1 MLMIGHHADPAT
13 FEPTAHPLAIDPDR
27 LVRHVVCVGMTGSGK
42 TGLCVDLLEEVA
54 TSGVPI
60 LVIDP
65 KGDIANLAYAALEG
79 VEVTVYTPG
88 SLAGTPI
95 DLVGA
100 LAAPPAD
107 VLSDE
112 EALGELIVG
121 TAASLLGLVGVEGD
135 PSRSPEHL
143 VVQRIIDAAWRERQ
157 PLDLA
162 TLVSRIADPPFAK
175 VGVFALD
182 AFWPRKD
189 RLQLAMALSA
199 ITSAAAF
206 APWSQGIPLDP
217 ATFLTPVN
225 GKTPVSVFYT
235 AHLDES
241 KRQWFVAQLLDRVVA
256 WSRRQAGSNKLR
268 ALVYFDEVWGYLPPY
283 PKNPPAKR
291 PVLALMKQARA
302 VGVGVVLVT
311 QNPVDVDYA
320 ALANAGLWM
329 IGRLQTAQDREKV
342 LDGLAGAGVAVDKAS
357 LAGWL
362 GRLPSRRFILRDAG
376 EPAPWLMMSRDTH
389 TPLRGPLTREQIA
402 GLPKRVVAP
411 APFAT
416 PAAAPF
422 AAPFASPASPAAASP
437 RPVASAAV
445 PSGFTSVPS
454 PAPEGYPYLYL
465 DPSVAFS
472 PRFQPFVEPR
482 AQAARADGTI
492 VWEPAL
498 YARLELTFD
507 EGTEF
512 VLQRDEHRLFF
523 PIGLARAP
531 VEPAFERGDLLD
543 SPQDGLFAPLPAN
556 VDEKKELDALA
567 KKVAADVLRG
577 ETESMFRHKALKLE
591 GRAGESREA
600 FEGRVQAAVEDRV
613 DADAAKLATKADAE
627 VKRLEERRAKLAR
640 DLERQNKDAQYRG
653 LTEAV
658 SVGTSVMG
666 MLFGHRHVG
675 TAVTSA
681 MSRRA
686 STSNAQARAS
696 QSEDEVTRLTREIY
710 EAQNRME
717 DDVAAIR
724 KRHEALL
731 EGIEQVAVKLEA
743 NDVKLVDFAIVWIP
757 VSRPV

>member
-1 MLMIGHHADPAT
+1 MLLIGHHADPTT

-60 LVIDP
+60 IAIDP
-65 KGDIANLAYAALEG
+65 KGDIANLAYGDLPG
-79 VEVTVYTPG
+79 VTVTVYTPG

-107 VLSDE
+107 VLSDD
-112 EALGELIVG
+112 EALSELVVG

-135 PSRSPEHL
+135 PARSPEHL
-143 VVQRIIDAAWRERQ
+143 VLQRIIEVAWRERQ
-157 PLDLA
+157 LFDLP
-162 TLVSRIADPPFAK
+162 TLVTRIADPPFAK

-189 RLQLAMALSA
+189 RLQVAMALSA
-199 ITSAAAF
+199 VTSAPAF
-206 APWSQGIPLDP
+206 APWAQGVPLDP
-217 ATFLTPVN
+217 AAFLAKVD

-235 AHLDES
+235 AHLDEPR
-241 KRQWFVAQLLDRVVA
+241 RQWFTAQLLDRVVA
-256 WSRRQAGSNKLR
+256 WSRRQPGSNKLR

-362 GRLPSRRFILRDAG
+362 GRLPSRRFVLRDAG
-376 EPAPWLMMSRDTH
+376 EAAPWLMMSRDTH
-389 TPLRGPLTREQIA
+389 TPLRGPITREQIA
-402 GLPKRVVAP
+402 SLPKRDVAP
-411 APFAT
+411 
-416 PAAAPF
+416 APF
-422 AAPFASPASPAAASP
+422 AAPFATPSAAPFATPTNAAPP
-437 RPVASAAV
+437 RPVASRA
-445 PSGFTSVPS
+445 PDGFTSAPP
-454 PAPEGYPYLYL
+454 PAPDGYPYLYL

-472 PRFQPFVEPR
+472 PRFEAFVAPR
-482 AQAARADGTI
+482 AQAARPDGA
-492 VWEPAL
+492 VLWEPAL

-512 VLQRDEHRLFF
+512 VLERDEHRLFF

-531 VEPAFERGDLLD
+531 VEPTFEPGDLLD
-543 SPQDGLFAPLPAN
+543 QPQPGLFAALPAN
-556 VDEKKELDALA
+556 VDERKELDALA
-567 KKVAADVLRG
+567 KKVAADVVRG
-577 ETESMFRHKALKLE
+577 ETEAMFRHRALKLE
-591 GRAGESREA
+591 GRAGESRAEFDA
-600 FEGRVQAAVEDRV
+600 RVRAAIEDRV
-613 DADAAKLATKADAE
+613 DVDAAKLVTKADAE

-640 DLERQNKDAQYRG
+640 DLERHSTDAQYRG
-653 LTEAV
+653 LTEV
-658 SVGTSVMG
+658 VNVGTSVMG
-666 MLFGHRHVG
+666 VLFGHRHVG

-681 MSRRA
+681 MSRRSA
-686 STSNAQARAS
+686 TNNATARAS
-696 QSEDEVTRLTREIY
+696 QAEDEITRLAREIY
-710 EAQNRME
+710 EAENRLE
-717 DDVAAIR
+717 EDVAAIR

-731 EGIEQVAVKLEA
+731 EGVEEVAVKLEA

-757 VSRPV
+757 VTRPV